1 MTRQSLDTPELRA
14 APYYREA
21 LPEKSSEAKATIIL
35 TMGYQLARARI
46 HLHLT

>member
-1 MTRQSLDTPELRA
+1 MTRQSLDTRELRA

-21 LPEKSSEAKATIIL
+21 LLEKSRL